1 MRSKEEIEATLAEC
15 IEVDEDIP
23 MELDVFAYNA
33 GWTQALKWI
42 LGEEMGTNEK
52 KDISHLL
59 EGANND
65 TITRAL
71 KRLSKDLG
79 FGRKDNDVDSKN
91 DNIRDGLL
99 YAPIREKQPVL
110 QQNSA

>member
-33 GWTQALKWI
+33 GWTKALEWI
-42 LGEEMGTNEK
+42 LGEEMGTNGG

-65 TITRAL
+65 TIKRAAE
-71 KRLSKDLG
+71 RLSKEYG
-79 FGRKDNDVDSKN
+79 FGRKDNVIDSEN
-91 DNIRDGLL
+91 DSIRDGWL
-99 YAPIREKQPVL
+99 YAPQECTT
-110 QQNSA
+110 